1 MSSDALPVR
10 YEANKKAMLTPLMED
25 WLKEL
30 DRKMRA
36 QNKKNPSTSRQRPRS
51 HFVCKMT
58 NRLLFLLK
66 NINEEYFLFSFL
78 LYAIFTAP
86 TV

>member
-10 YEANKKAMLTPLMED
+10 YEANKKAWMLTPLMED

-36 QNKKNPSTSRQRPRS
+36 QNRKILLLLDNAPVHPKLILE
-51 HFVCKMT
+51 VK
-58 NRLLFLLK
+58 RL
-66 NINEEYFLFSFL
+66 
-78 LYAIFTAP
+78 TD
-86 TV
+86 